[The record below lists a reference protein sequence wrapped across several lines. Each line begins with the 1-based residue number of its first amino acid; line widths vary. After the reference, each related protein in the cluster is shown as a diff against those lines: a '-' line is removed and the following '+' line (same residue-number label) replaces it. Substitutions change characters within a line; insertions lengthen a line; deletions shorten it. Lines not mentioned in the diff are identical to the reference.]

1 MPDQEKRKTLLRQW
15 EMLKLLPKTPEPQV
29 TVKHLRE
36 GLAAAGFD
44 VDERTIQ
51 RDLKAL
57 ADIFPIDVQDR
68 SPPLGGDGIAM
79 RILTSP
85 RCRLRK
91 QWH

>member
-68 SPPLGGDGIAM
+68 SPPFGWRWNWPERSDPSVASIRAA
-79 RILTSP
+79 S
-85 RCRLRK
+85 
-91 QWH
+91 